1 VIWREFHEAMP
12 ELAQLVEEEFER
24 TGVGLVGTIRRDG
37 SPRISP
43 VEPVFAHSQLLL
55 GMMWRSQ
62 KALDLLR
69 DPRCILHSAIT
80 NPDGAETEVK
90 LRGRALD
97 PPDPELREQCHHI
110 FRERWKLQA
119 PASVHVFSLE
129 IESVSVIAYDLAN
142 GEMLVTLWD
151 PQLGR
156 RETRRPYP

>member
-1 VIWREFHEAMP
+1 VIRREFHEAVP
-12 ELAQLVEEEFER
+12 ELAQRVAEEFAR
-24 TGVGLVGTIRRDG
+24 TGVVLVGTLRRDG

-69 DPRCILHSAIT
+69 DPRCVLHSAIT
-80 NPDGAETEVK
+80 NPGRAENEVK

-97 PPDPELREQCHHI
+97 PQDPDRREQYHHI
-110 FRERWKLQA
+110 FRERWQLRA

-129 IESVSVIAYDLAN
+129 IESVSVIAYDLTQ
-142 GEMLVTLWD
+142 GEMLVKVWD
-151 PQLGR
+151 PPLGL
-156 RETRRPYP
+156 RETRHPYP

>member
-1 VIWREFHEAMP
+1 MIWRDFHEAMP

-24 TGVGLVGTIRRDG
+24 TGVILVGTIRRDG

-43 VEPVFAHSQLLL
+43 VEPVLAYGQLLL

-69 DPRCILHSAIT
+69 DPRCALHSAIT
-80 NPDGAETEVK
+80 NPDGAEPEVK
-90 LRGRALD
+90 LRGRVMDAQ
-97 PPDPELREQCHHI
+97 DPELREQYHHV
-110 FRERWKLQA
+110 FRERWNLRP

-142 GEMLVTLWD
+142 GEMLVKLWD
-151 PQLGR
+151 PQLGL
-156 RETRRPYP
+156 REMRRPYP

>member
-1 VIWREFHEAMP
+1 MIWRDFHEAVP

-24 TGVGLVGTIRRDG
+24 TGVVLIGTLRRDG

-69 DPRCILHSAIT
+69 DPRCVLHSAIT
-80 NPDGAETEVK
+80 NPDGAENEVK

-97 PPDPELREQCHHI
+97 TQDPDLREQYHQV
-110 FRERWKLQA
+110 FRERWKLRA
-119 PASVHVFSLE
+119 PASVHVFCME
-129 IESVSVIAYDLAN
+129 IESVSVIAYDLAH
-142 GEMLVTLWD
+142 GEMLVKVWD
-151 PQLGR
+151 PQLDL

>member
-69 DPRCILHSAIT
+69 DPRCVLHSAIT

-97 PPDPELREQCHHI
+97 APDPELREQCHHI
-110 FRERWKLQA
+110 FRERWKLRA

-142 GEMLVTLWD
+142 GEMLVKLWD

>member
-1 VIWREFHEAMP
+1 VILREFHEAMP
-12 ELAQLVEEEFER
+12 ELAQLVEEEFKR
-24 TGVGLVGTIRRDG
+24 TGVVLVGTIRRDG

-43 VEPVFAHSQLLL
+43 VEPVFAHSQVLL

-97 PPDPELREQCHHI
+97 APDSELREQCHHI
-110 FRERWKLQA
+110 FRERWKLRA

-142 GEMLVTLWD
+142 GEMLVKLWD
-151 PQLGR
+151 PQFGR